1 MAVVGGRERGQALV
15 ELALVFVALC
25 SLAVA
30 AFDFGQVMNVYL
42 ATVHATR
49 EAARVGSVAG
59 ATPTAI
65 QAAAQNAMADTL
77 PASALTITCQ
87 NASFN
92 ASSGTYSV
100 SGSCPSQM
108 AADSAFAVTVSTT
121 VSPVLPFTG
130 LLFGSLSVGPLSVS
144 YTLMG
149 IVLTN
154 S

>member
-1 MAVVGGRERGQALV
+1 MAVVGGRERGQNLV

-49 EAARVGSVAG
+49 EAARVASS
-59 ATPTAI
+59 TAI

-92 ASSGTYSV
+92 ASSGTYTV
-100 SGSCPSQM
+100 SGTCPNQLT
-108 AADSAFAVTVSTT
+108 ADSAFALTVSTT

-130 LLFGSLSVGPLSVS
+130 LLFGSLSVGRS
-144 YTLMG
+144 G
-149 IVLTN
+149 
-154 S
+154 